1 MGEVVANKL
10 GSIDVI
16 ALAIVIMTII
26 LIIHLTLKRKR
37 WRKKVFEED
46 LIEVKIGDKIDHAF
60 STVDTCA
67 TSSHCT
73 CFRSRGLLRERRLS
87 QSDECPKTQPSVE
100 LRKISFPPPQ
110 ARTTTMHVDV
120 EVADSQPRSQLELKN
135 EHSHAPRAPGRSGF
149 KKQKPVWEMTE
160 QDYSFSDLLEVSLTD
175 ISPPGSE
182 ELPLYDPPP
191 PLLKLPGWLRD
202 PRLPRPTMEP
212 PKPFI
217 LGPGVRLKKV
227 NTPSVPTNGLLLEM
241 ADSSLAKTEN
251 NILLQSLHNAMELE
265 HISVQTELDREFLAS
280 RGGAQ
285 TSVSDTTEGGEVSML
300 LEFPQGSSTCT
311 ATVHPSRTDDN
322 AWPTSSDLLSLQLP
336 GWLRDAR
343 LRRPPMQLSLRRHKA
358 Q

>member
-16 ALAIVIMTII
+16 SLAVVSMTII
-26 LIIHLTLKRKR
+26 LIIYLTLKRKC
-37 WRKKVFEED
+37 WRKKIFEED
-46 LIEVKIGDKIDHAF
+46 LIEVKIGDKVDHTS
-60 STVDTCA
+60 STVETCA

-87 QSDECPKTQPSVE
+87 QNDECPKTQPSVE
-100 LRKISFPPPQ
+100 LRKISLPPPQ
-110 ARTTTMHVDV
+110 ARTMTTHVDV
-120 EVADSQPRSQLELKN
+120 EVSDSQPRSQLELKN
-135 EHSHAPRAPGRSGF
+135 EYSHAPRAPGRGGF

-160 QDYSFSDLLEVSLTD
+160 QDYFFSDLLEVRLTD

-182 ELPLYDPPP
+182 ELPLYDPP

-227 NTPSVPTNGLLLEM
+227 NTPPVPTNGLLLEM

-251 NILLQSLHNAMELE
+251 NIPL
-265 HISVQTELDREFLAS
+265 QTELDREILAS
-280 RGGAQ
+280 GGGAQ
-285 TSVSDTTEGGEVSML
+285 PSVSDMTEGDEVSML
-300 LEFPQGSSTCT
+300 LEFLQGSSTCT
-311 ATVHPSRTDDN
+311 ATVRPSRTDDN
-322 AWPTSSDLLSLQLP
+322 A
-336 GWLRDAR
+336 
-343 LRRPPMQLSLRRHKA
+343 
-358 Q
+358 